1 MRNCFQG
8 RRVYMQASYFFY
20 SFLFFSFFLPFFLF
34 FFSCLVIIVLFC
46 LFTIYCR
53 FYSGLFSFFFFLL
66 AFFPFLFLL
75 AVSAAPSRAYSLS
88 LHTDKLMMKNCFWPF
103 SSPWFDSRIA
113 SWDLWR
119 NKEEWRT
126 GCQREIL
133 VFDHKIWYICS
144 GLLQYEDQRW
154 VLSVM
159 SVIYNRRLI
168 KLVNFFD
175 ISSRCIAD

>member
-1 MRNCFQG
+1 MP
-8 RRVYMQASYFFY
+8 QAYI
-20 SFLFFSFFLPFFLF
+20 L
-34 FFSCLVIIVLFC
+34 II
-46 LFTIYCR
+46 
-53 FYSGLFSFFFFLL
+53 
-66 AFFPFLFLL
+66 
-75 AVSAAPSRAYSLS
+75 
-88 LHTDKLMMKNCFWPF
+88 KLMMENCFWPF

-154 VLSVM
+154 VWSVM
-159 SVIYNRRLI
+159 SVRTDHWQTYRGAGEVLKNYSRKRKLNEKNSCTPINPKKYSCYGLKKIHTKTLI
-168 KLVNFFD
+168 TKKNSCGTKILINLIWRKVNLL
-175 ISSRCIAD
+175 